1 MRIEVTR
8 EFEKD
13 TKKITEKERQRLDE
27 IVVRLAKSESLGKQ
41 LHHMKDVFSIYVGN
55 KRLVYRAAQEQD
67 KVVLLF
73 FKSREGVYD
82 YLK

>member
-1 MRIEVTR
+1 MQIEVTR

-41 LHHMKDVFSIYVGN
+41 LHHMKDVFSVYIGN
-55 KRLVYRAAQEQD
+55 KRLVYKAVPEHGRI
-67 KVVLLF
+67 VLLF

-82 YLK
+82 YLR